1 MFFKINSGCTLTISF
16 GVRGWEQS
24 YNNINMGESI
34 VRVQN
39 LSHRYSVQW
48 AIRDISF
55 EIKQKG
61 VLGLLGSNGAG
72 KSTTMNIMCGV
83 LNQTEGE
90 VYINGVNLREDPVGA
105 KRHIGFLPQKPP
117 LYTDFTV
124 DEYLVYCAKL
134 RLMDIREIRPAV
146 DRAKEKCQIAHFSKR
161 LIRNLSGG
169 YQQRVGI
176 AQAIVHNP
184 LFVVL
189 DEPTNGLDPNQ
200 IMEIRHLIQEIAVDR
215 AVMLS
220 THILSEVQATCD
232 EIKMIEHG
240 QMVFSGTLREFNNY
254 MAPSTFVMTLEN
266 PPSIKDLRAIP
277 GITEVEELTSTRF
290 RMHFAGEPDITKRMT
305 VMSVNAGW
313 RMSEIILERD
323 SLDTVFA
330 QLSGKKSGNK

>member
-1 MFFKINSGCTLTISF
+1 MS
-16 GVRGWEQS
+16 
-24 YNNINMGESI
+24 ESI
-34 VRVQN
+34 VRVEH

-48 AIRDISF
+48 AIRDINL
-55 EIKQKG
+55 EIKKKG
-61 VLGLLGSNGAG
+61 VFGLLGSNGAG

-83 LNQTEGE
+83 LTQTEGE
-90 VYINGVNLREDPVGA
+90 VFINGISLGENPVEA
-105 KRHIGFLPQKPP
+105 KKHIGFLPQHPP

-124 DEYLVYCAKL
+124 DEYLVYCAQL
-134 RLMDIREIRPAV
+134 RGMDLKCIREAV
-146 DRAKEKCQIAHFSKR
+146 NHAKEKCGIMHFSNR
-161 LIRNLSGG
+161 LISNLSGG

-200 IMEIRHLIQEIAVDR
+200 IVEIRHLIKEIATDR

-240 QMVFSGTLREFNNY
+240 NVVFSGTIRDFNNY
-254 MAPSTFVMTLEN
+254 MAPSTFVAVFEN
-266 PPSIKDLRAIP
+266 PPQKEELEVLP
-277 GITEVEELTSTRF
+277 GILKVEKLTASRF
-290 RMHFAGEPDITKRMT
+290 RFHFDGNDHGMT
-305 VMSVNAGW
+305 RRIAEMGVEKGW
-313 RMSEIILERD
+313 RPSEIILERE

-330 QLSGKKSGNK
+330 QLSGKGVEIG

>member
-1 MFFKINSGCTLTISF
+1 
-16 GVRGWEQS
+16 
-24 YNNINMGESI
+24 MGESI
-34 VRVQN
+34 VKVQN

-48 AIRDISF
+48 AIKDINF

-61 VLGLLGSNGAG
+61 VLGRLGSNGAG
-72 KSTTMNIMCGV
+72 KSTPMNIMCGV
-83 LNQTEGE
+83 LNQTEGD
-90 VYINGVNLREDPVGA
+90 VYINDINLREDPVGA
-105 KRHIGFLPQKPP
+105 KKHIGFLPQRPP
-117 LYTDFTV
+117 LYSDFTV

-146 DRAKEKCQIAHFSKR
+146 ERAKEKCAISHFSKR

-184 LFVVL
+184 MFVVL

-200 IMEIRHLIQEIAVDR
+200 IVEIRHLIKEIAVDR

-220 THILSEVQATCD
+220 THILSEVQAACN

-240 QMVFSGTLREFNNY
+240 HLVFSGTIEDFNNY
-254 MAPSTFVMTLEN
+254 MAPSTFIMTLEN
-266 PPSIKDLRAIP
+266 PPAMEELRAIP
-277 GITEVEELTSTRF
+277 NVVEVEGLTTTRF
-290 RMHFAGEPDITKRMT
+290 RMHFTGDSEITRRVAET
-305 VMSVNAGW
+305 SVRKGW

-330 QLSGKKSGNK
+330 QLSGKKDRK

>member
-1 MFFKINSGCTLTISF
+1 
-16 GVRGWEQS
+16 
-24 YNNINMGESI
+24 MGESI
-34 VRVQN
+34 VKVQN
-39 LSHRYSVQW
+39 LSHRYTVQW
-48 AIRDISF
+48 AIRDINF

-83 LNQTEGE
+83 LNQTEGQ
-90 VYINGVNLREDPVGA
+90 VYINGINLNDDPVGA
-105 KRHIGFLPQKPP
+105 KRHIGFLPQRPP
-117 LYTDFTV
+117 LYPDLTV

-134 RLMDIREIRPAV
+134 RLMDLQDIRAAV
-146 DRAKEKCQIAHFSKR
+146 ERAKDKCQIAHFSKR

-184 LFVVL
+184 MFVVL

-200 IMEIRHLIQEIAVDR
+200 IVEIRHLIKEIAEDR

-240 QMVFSGTLREFNNY
+240 EMVFSGTLRDFNNY

-266 PPSIKDLRAIP
+266 PPALEELQAIP
-277 GITEVEELTSTRF
+277 GVTEVESLTDTRI
-290 RMHFAGEPDITKRMT
+290 RVHFEGEKDITGRVT
-305 VMSVNAGW
+305 EMSVARGW
-313 RMSEIILERD
+313 RMSEIVLERD

-330 QLSGKKSGNK
+330 QLSGKKNGGR